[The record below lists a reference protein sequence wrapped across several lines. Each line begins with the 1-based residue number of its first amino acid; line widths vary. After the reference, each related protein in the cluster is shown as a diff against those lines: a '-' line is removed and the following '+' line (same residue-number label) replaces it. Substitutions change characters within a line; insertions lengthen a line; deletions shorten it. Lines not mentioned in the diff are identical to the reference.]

1 MKFIIQASKLLDNEN
16 ENTDSKHL
24 YNYSMIFRTFDN
36 GNIDNWTEKIGIF
49 GKSFRDLGIAIDSAS
64 KSTIDNV
71 SNFNSNIDFWENLRN
86 NLFSKKEDI
95 QSLMVELPEI
105 IDSSKAT
112 QYLNAIKAIESG
124 TLGNIDTFQKWYDTL
139 DDSKQWIAEYAQSTQ
154 GQIRSTESV
163 IAANKAARQSAIN
176 YNNSLKSMTLG
187 AKAAAI
193 GMKALA
199 IAGNIIVFAAISKS
213 IQLAIGAID
222 DYIHRVDNAKEALN
236 SSQEVFN
243 STISEIESLT
253 SELNKCKEQI
263 DEINTLDGAQVA
275 RDGELEKLQMQSK
288 ELENQLALKKEQA
301 RLEAIEL
308 ADNAS
313 NAYNTTVHSQYEES
327 KSGFGFISGFGVN
340 VSPDKEFNLAI
351 ERYQNYA
358 NKKAV
363 VDKQIE
369 DKTQELANAQSKGID
384 TTSLYRDIEQLQ
396 KTSNSYQHTMD
407 NASHRANEMA
417 EIITK
422 VESSYKRLDNS
433 GQKLTEQQKNE
444 LLSVEALNQVYI
456 SFLDNLNKTSE
467 VDITP
472 PDTSSNSSTFPL
484 FNLADE
490 DTAKAIDNYQK
501 QFTTLSSAIEKVKE
515 NKLTGSD
522 LLDLQQEFPA
532 LIGTTDDLNVAL
544 NKLVDETLTHV
555 ISYLKTAG
563 ASDDLIETF
572 KQIAKEARSLSNVS
586 ILSYSDAI
594 AELNKYTD
602 AFKVMDK
609 AYEHFIDK
617 DSEITFDDL
626 ASISEKFK
634 DVSGIESYVKAIQDA
649 KGNTEATQKAFNDLT
664 SAYIEHAGI
673 LNQVNQE
680 NASLIQSYLHEQG
693 ITNAEILVQDALA
706 YSLEK
711 VAAEKYY
718 NEQASAALE
727 GATLNEVNRILDE
740 ADAAGIASSVIA
752 QLALDKISVN
762 DAQIDTA
769 SDIDQI
775 INLANAA
782 GSSALALSAL
792 ANAKAV
798 LGTDIGNPNSDK
810 YDPQRVRTAM
820 DTIDKLEAGTFD
832 YGFQLDPDKFKSAT
846 YGGGTKTN
854 KSGGSKDKSS
864 KENSDIDWIDRRI
877 SLIKK
882 KNSELEST
890 LSDTYT
896 AYTGLTKEE
905 INRVNEL
912 FASNLSPASS
922 EIDELIKLANKAGMS
937 IGELQKAVQTGSG
950 LESRQSILGELIA
963 NDKIIISEYQ
973 NSVDQYKQSYE
984 ELVAKVPE
992 YRDKIE
998 NGGVNIELLSGD
1010 AKTQIQNAI
1019 DAFDKLNNA
1028 ESNVDDATR
1037 ELKNHNKEYYKNI
1050 SDSIESSNSKLVDS
1064 NNLIEKQIDLL
1075 STSGHTVSSSMYES
1089 LIKNTEGQI
1098 RNAQKLLA
1106 NKRVEMNEL
1115 IGSGVSKDSEEYSNL
1130 RSEISDAEGS
1140 IIDLEKAQ
1148 EEYNRKLLEIPVDNL
1163 DKIIGMYN
1171 DITEA
1176 MENWRDEYEA
1186 SGKKVDADYF
1196 QSLIHN
1202 GVETIDQLK
1211 EQANLIDDIMDEYDV
1226 GSEPWLDMYDR
1237 LKSCNSEMSSM
1248 VQNLN
1253 EWNEELLSM
1262 PLNSINEFSDS
1273 LNKVLTGLNSQKGEY
1288 DTVISAVTGAIKAQI
1303 DALNDEKKA
1312 FEDSI
1317 NSEKDALQKKL
1328 DLLEK
1333 QNEKLK
1339 LQRNLEHALYNLQ
1352 VANTQK
1358 TEQVKLLPEHTVM
1371 YGRFKYAC

>member
-1 MKFIIQASKLLDNEN
+1 LLNNIGSNSDAIDFFNKVDLATQKFIISSGKL
-16 ENTDSKHL
+16 NT
-24 YNYSMIFRTFDN
+24 
-36 GNIDNWTEKIGIF
+36 
-49 GKSFRDLGIAIDSAS
+49 
-64 KSTIDNV
+64 
-71 SNFNSNIDFWENLRN
+71 
-86 NLFSKKEDI
+86 I
-95 QSLMVELPEI
+95 QLE
-105 IDSSKAT
+105 
-112 QYLNAIKAIESG
+112 AIKTTANWNVGTDGIRTTLQGLSEKELDAAIKTA
-124 TLGNIDTFQKWYDTL
+124 TLSAAQKEATTSTL
-139 DDSKQWIAEYAQSTQ
+139 ALNT
-154 GQIRSTESV
+154 
-163 IAANKAARQSAIN
+163 AAKGLWATMKAHPIMVATATI
-176 YNNSLKSMTLG
+176 G
-187 AKAAAI
+187 AAI
-193 GMKALA
+193 GLYTKWKQVQEDNRKVAQD
-199 IAGNIIVFAAISKS
+199 AAKTYADTSKS
-213 IQLAIGAID
+213 IEE
-222 DYIHRVDNAKEALN
+222 YAK
-236 SSQEVFN
+236 
-243 STISEIESLT
+243 
-253 SELNKCKEQI
+253 K
-263 DEINTLDGAQVA
+263 
-275 RDGELEKLQMQSK
+275 
-288 ELENQLALKKEQA
+288 
-301 RLEAIEL
+301 
-308 ADNAS
+308 
-313 NAYNTTVHSQYEES
+313 YEELHTALLAAR
-327 KSGFGFISGFGVN
+327 GNEEETYN
-340 VSPDKEFNLAI
+340 V
-351 ERYQNYA
+351 
-358 NKKAV
+358 KK
-363 VDKQIE
+363 Q
-369 DKTQELANAQSKGID
+369 
-384 TTSLYRDIEQLQ
+384 
-396 KTSNSYQHTMD
+396 
-407 NASHRANEMA
+407 
-417 EIITK
+417 
-422 VESSYKRLDNS
+422 
-433 GQKLTEQQKNE
+433 
-444 LLSVEALNQVYI
+444 
-456 SFLDNLNKTSE
+456 
-467 VDITP
+467 
-472 PDTSSNSSTFPL
+472 
-484 FNLADE
+484 
-490 DTAKAIDNYQK
+490 
-501 QFTTLSSAIEKVKE
+501 
-515 NKLTGSD
+515 
-522 LLDLQQEFPA
+522 LLDLQTELNDKFGDEYGKLNLVTDAYRDQTDAIKAYNKEAANRFLNETPGLDVA
-532 LIGTTDDLNVAL
+532 EREMTKERDYFLGSTGNLKEQYAKDIYDVVSKYQDNGIQLNKFADKNISGYTIKFVGDATQANEVINELETEIRKLQKKYEDNSFVDNFIENSKNRLIENNKVIDAQGTQYEKKLKAEIASTDTLQKGFEKATQAASNYNETILKSGDPYSDENVLKAYENLQKIKGEIQNDDSWNKYSSILNEVWDSADTKILDLNAAIKSNEDGIGQFIDKIKGISEVDLSAKVDSQDAEVFGNL
-544 NKLVDETLTHV
+544 SKYADKYNISVDELVVGLTKLGYVQTL
-555 ISYLKTAG
+555 
-563 ASDDLIETF
+563 
-572 KQIAKEARSLSNVS
+572 VS
-586 ILSYSDAI
+586 KDAPDIPPITKSDAI
-594 AELNKYTD
+594 TKVNELSEGLEALDKIMSSIKAKKEPFDYALLDDKNFKDNFKDLGDSYTD
-602 AFKVMDK
+602 FIETISNSPKDIKACQGAFDNLLTAFLNHKG
-609 AYEHFIDK
+609 
-617 DSEITFDDL
+617 ITSVLNEDTKSL
-626 ASISEKFK
+626 V
-634 DVSGIESYVKAIQDA
+634 VSMLEMMGV
-649 KGNTEATQKAFNDLT
+649 
-664 SAYIEHAGI
+664 
-673 LNQVNQE
+673 
-680 NASLIQSYLHEQG
+680 
-693 ITNAEILVQDALA
+693 TNAEAVATEYLTQKQANL
-706 YSLEK
+706 
-711 VAAEKYY
+711 AAEKYY

-798 LGTDIGNPNSDK
+798 LGTDIGDPNSDK

-882 KNSELEST
+882 KNSELESA

-912 FASNLSPASS
+912 LASNISPASS

-937 IGELQKAVQTGSG
+937 IGELQKAVQTSSG

-998 NGGVNIELLSGD
+998 NGGVDIELVSGD
-1010 AKTQIQNAI
+1010 TKTQIQNAI
-1019 DAFDKLNNA
+1019 DAFDKLNEA
-1028 ESNVDDATR
+1028 ESNVDDSTR
-1037 ELKNHNKEYYKNI
+1037 ELRDHNKEYYKNI
-1050 SDSIESSNSKLVDS
+1050 SDSIESSNSKLIDS
-1064 NNLIEKQIDLL
+1064 SNLIEKQIDLL
-1075 STSGHTVSSSMYES
+1075 STSGHTISSSMYES
-1089 LIKNTEGQI
+1089 LIENTEGQI

-1106 NKRVEMNEL
+1106 NKRAEMNEL

-1148 EEYNRKLLEIPVDNL
+1148 EEYNRKLLEMPVDNL
-1163 DKIIGMYN
+1163 DKIIGMHN

-1176 MENWRDEYEA
+1176 MEKWRAEYEA

-1202 GVETIDQLK
+1202 GMETINQLK
-1211 EQANLIDDIMDEYDV
+1211 EQFNLIDDIMDEYDV

-1248 VQNLN
+1248 VQNLQK
-1253 EWNEELLSM
+1253 WNEELLSM
-1262 PLNSINEFSDS
+1262 PLDSINEFSNS

-1312 FEDSI
+1312 FEDMI
-1317 NSEKDALQKKL
+1317 NAEKDALQKKL

-1371 YGRFKYAC
+1371 YGRFKYA